1 MGTSGSCCSCEDDLQ
16 GGADDSKRPGRQ
28 TRKRSSTEFTIII
41 DRRNGEGL
49 GIDAAPE
56 KVGTL
61 EIKSVTPGGLVDRWN
76 QAQQPGSK
84 EIVRP
89 GMRVVEVNGR
99 FNSAV
104 GLIAACREAE
114 AGASAERADPTRR
127 SDRTGALDQTIDT
140 LKCLV
145 GKLRLVL
152 LCLVLL
158 GAEGLR
164 KHHKRHVRHHAP
176 KPQAALLSSSVE
188 EQLAEQLVRE
198 AEASANLEDP
208 PKEAKAEV
216 KPKAEVKA
224 KQTVPENKT
233 KVPKDTKKEVNG
245 DNSTEE
251 EDKSDEDILDE
262 ADDVP
267 DLDKNQTEDVKS
279 GCQALPLVGA
289 LGLAFFNF

>member
-1 MGTSGSCCSCEDDLQ
+1 M
-16 GGADDSKRPGRQ
+16 A
-28 TRKRSSTEFTIII
+28 
-41 DRRNGEGL
+41 
-49 GIDAAPE
+49 
-56 KVGTL
+56 
-61 EIKSVTPGGLVDRWN
+61 
-76 QAQQPGSK
+76 
-84 EIVRP
+84 
-89 GMRVVEVNGR
+89 
-99 FNSAV
+99 
-104 GLIAACREAE
+104 
-114 AGASAERADPTRR
+114 
-127 SDRTGALDQTIDT
+127 
-140 LKCLV
+140 
-145 GKLRLVL
+145 LRLVL

-289 LGLAFFNF
+289 LGLVFFNF